1 MFKYRVISWRTTGNS
16 LRVYTILDMET
27 NETFET
33 YAKFFKEQGD
43 DAFINVRVG
52 SSFNILRKDKE
63 VEVAYKTDELGNKI
77 PYYREKK
84 AVPKEKPAKPLFV
97 RRPIHEN

>member
-27 NETFET
+27 NETFEV
-33 YAKFFKEQGD
+33 YGKFFKEQGD

-52 SSFNILRKDKE
+52 NTFNILKKDKTIEQCYRTVNGEKVMSYKE
-63 VEVAYKTDELGNKI
+63 VK
-77 PYYREKK
+77 PEKK
-84 AVPKEKPAKPLFV
+84 NIEKKSLFI
-97 RRPIHEN
+97 RRPM

>member
-1 MFKYRVISWRTTGNS
+1 MFKYRVLSWRTTGNS

-63 VEVAYKTDELGNKI
+63 IEVAYKTDANGDKI

-84 AVPKEKPAKPLFV
+84 PTPKDKPSKPLFV
-97 RRPIHEN
+97 RRPMHEN